1 MTDANV
7 RNLLPPLTEKLRD
20 AWPFVGI
27 GLAVAVNAV
36 WIAALGY
43 GISKLL

>member
-1 MTDANV
+1 MSDAKARNV
-7 RNLLPPLTEKLRD
+7 LPPLTEKLQN

-27 GLAVAVNAV
+27 GLAIIVNAA

>member
-1 MTDANV
+1 MTDAKARNV
-7 RNLLPPLTEKLRD
+7 LPPVTEKLRG